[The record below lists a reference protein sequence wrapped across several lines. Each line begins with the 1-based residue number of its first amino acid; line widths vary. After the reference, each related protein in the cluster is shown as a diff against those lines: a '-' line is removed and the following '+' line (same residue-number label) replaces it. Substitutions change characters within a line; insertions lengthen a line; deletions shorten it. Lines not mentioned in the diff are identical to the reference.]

1 MYQGPIIDAHHH
13 LWDLSLG
20 RHRWLTDPEVG
31 IGALGDISFMRH
43 TYLPAD
49 RTDSPVHRVAL
60 EAFETIAK
68 EGRKYGVCLV
78 VVSQRP
84 SDVSRTIL
92 SQCNNFVIMRLTNDQ
107 DQDVVSRV
115 VPGTAAGITGLL
127 PLLDVGE
134 AIVVGDALLLPL
146 RIQLDVPDSRPASST
161 LPYWS
166 MWANHASSY
175 DAIAAGV
182 GALRQQWRGD

>member
-1 MYQGPIIDAHHH
+1 VCIVCDEA
-13 LWDLSLG
+13 
-20 RHRWLTDPEVG
+20 
-31 IGALGDISFMRH
+31 H

-60 EAFETIAK
+60 EAFETVAK
-68 EGRKYGVCLV
+68 EGRKYGVCLA

-107 DQDVVSRV
+107 DQDVVSRL
-115 VPGTAAGITGLL
+115 VPGTSAGITRLL

-134 AIVVGDALLLPL
+134 AMVLGDALLLPL
-146 RIQLDVPDSRPASST
+146 RIKLDEPETAPASAT

-166 MWANHASSY
+166 MWATHTSSY
-175 DAIAAGV
+175 DAISAGV
-182 GALRQQWRGD
+182 SALRHQWRGD